1 MAIINSLAIG
11 KSVKSAGNL
20 TYKTV
25 RGRTIASQRITTNKS
40 NTLRQSVQRTH
51 FSLASQAAQ
60 LIQLFINN
68 CYDKSKYGSSRN
80 EFMRVN
86 KLFDADGVVSEIREG
101 AIPLADVFVPA
112 FQTVAGGTES
122 KINFSSYGSSTIF
135 VQETVA
141 NASFTDSAS
150 NSHTYRQS
158 EDVKFTFPVPIAP
171 EKAEVVCVYLG
182 GSAETHLAGAFFK
195 LLTVDLTPTGIAKLD
210 ALGFS
215 TTTELDDN
223 GNVISMT
230 VVSSVAPADTIHNYG
245 VVFPRIDGKSPKLRG
260 LLAGGSAE

>member
-1 MAIINSLAIG
+1 MAIVNSLAIG

-40 NTLRQSVQRTH
+40 NTLKQSIQRTR

-80 EFMRVN
+80 EFMRIN
-86 KLFDADGVVSEIREG
+86 KMFDADGVVSEVREG

-112 FQTVAGGTES
+112 FQTVAGGSES
-122 KINFSSYGSSTIF
+122 KINFSAFGSSPIF
-135 VQETVA
+135 VQETVV
-141 NASFTDSAS
+141 NNSFTDSAD
-150 NSHTYRQS
+150 NPLTFRMA
-158 EDVKFTFPVPIAP
+158 EDVKFTFPSPIKP
-171 EKAEVVCVYLG
+171 ENAEVVCVYIG
-182 GSAETHLAGAFFK
+182 GSAESHLAGAFFK
-195 LLTVDLTPTGIAKLD
+195 LLTVDLSATGIGKLD
-210 ALGFS
+210 ALGFD

-223 GNVISMT
+223 GNVVSMT
-230 VVSSVAPADTIHNYG
+230 VVSRNNTLDAVLNYG
-245 VVFPRIDGKSPKLRG
+245 VVFPRIDGKAPKLRG
-260 LLAGGSAE
+260 LLFGGSAE